1 MGKKKK
7 QEKRKEKEE
16 KLVKASKGKKKE
28 KTEEK
33 TEKKA
38 EKKAKD
44 RKAEKPEKPL
54 KENKRTV
61 KPEQAVRLEEGMKP
75 EKSVKL
81 ERSVKPDNPAAG
93 LDGDSD
99 AVTDQKLA
107 EIFKAIGD
115 ETRIQ
120 ILSLLEGREVCA
132 GDLLKSLSIVQS
144 TLSHHMKIL
153 VESGIVVC
161 RREGKRSW
169 YSIDGK
175 MLAKVSVYIM
185 KWS

>member
-16 KLVKASKGKKKE
+16 KIVKAAKGKKKE
-28 KTEEK
+28 KADEKAEKK

-38 EKKAKD
+38 KDKRAEKSEKPLNEEKVTG
-44 RKAEKPEKPL
+44 RPEKTIKPEKADKTKTVERPD
-54 KENKRTV
+54 RPAV
-61 KPEQAVRLEEGMKP
+61 KPNGNA
-75 EKSVKL
+75 
-81 ERSVKPDNPAAG
+81 
-93 LDGDSD
+93 D
-99 AVTDQKLA
+99 AITDQRLA

-115 ETRIQ
+115 ENRIQ

-153 VESGIVVC
+153 TESGIVVC
-161 RREGKRSW
+161 RKEGKRSW
-169 YSIDGK
+169 YSIDSE
-175 MLAKVSVYIM
+175 MLAKVSRYIM